1 MANEELEFTEEEL
14 EQLFEILKN
23 GELTGEKVHGLRE
36 EDDKEYLVFKSK
48 ESGNWISIAED
59 AVEPLKDELKEIVKK
74 IEEEVIADEE
84 RRD

>member
-1 MANEELEFTEEEL
+1 MDNKEYKLSDEEL

-23 GELTGEKVHGLRE
+23 GEFTGEKVHGWR
-36 EDDKEYLVFKSK
+36 EDDDKPHLVFKSK

-59 AVEPLKDELKEIVKK
+59 AVEPLKDELKEIIKK